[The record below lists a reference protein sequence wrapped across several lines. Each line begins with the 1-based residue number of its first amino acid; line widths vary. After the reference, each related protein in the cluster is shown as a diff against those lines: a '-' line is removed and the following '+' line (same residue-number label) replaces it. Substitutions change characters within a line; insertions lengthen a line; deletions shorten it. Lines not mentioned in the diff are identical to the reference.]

1 MKKTL
6 RVHYGKDAEKVTIE
20 STGKKLYG
28 TAVWVDKS
36 SGKYYAV
43 ERSTH
48 IGRTIER
55 AAEYG
60 NLTKEEFEAL

>member
-6 RVHYGKDAEKVTIE
+6 KITYAKDAKKVTIE
-20 STGKKLYG
+20 STAKKLYG
-28 TAVWVDKS
+28 TLVWVDKTT
-36 SGKYYAV
+36 GKYYSV

-48 IGRTIER
+48 LGRTIE
-55 AAEYG
+55 AAIPY

>member
-6 RVHYGKDAEKVTIE
+6 RTHYGKDAEKVTVE

-28 TAVWVDKS
+28 TAVWIDNS
-36 SGKYYAV
+36 TGKYYAV

-48 IGRTIER
+48 LGRTIER
-55 AAEYG
+55 AAAY

>member
-6 RVHYGKDAEKVTIE
+6 KVDYSKDAKKVTIE

-28 TAVWVDKS
+28 TAVWIDNS
-36 SGKYYAV
+36 TGKYYAV

-48 IGRTIER
+48 LGRTIER
-55 AAEYG
+55 AAAYS
-60 NLTKEEFEAL
+60 LTKEEFEAL